1 MHIKSGLSFLI
12 ILLVGACQEAKVE
25 NQYSYFQAIENR
37 DTTFLRLQISEGRF
51 FGDYVFAKGNSY
63 HVRGDFKGETTGDTL
78 SGMLVYTPYGHK
90 NSKKVAFALLKS
102 GDKLYEGKGI
112 QTIYMG
118 VPYYPPTSLSFD
130 SHRIFT
136 PSEKHRV
143 FTKE

>member
-1 MHIKSGLSFLI
+1 MHIKSGLSI
-12 ILLVGACQEAKVE
+12 CILLLFGACREAAVE

-63 HVRGDFKGETTGDTL
+63 QVRGDFKGETAGDTL

-90 NSKKVAFALLKS
+90 DSKKVAFALLKS
-102 GDKLYEGKGI
+102 GDKLFEGKGL

-136 PSEKHRV
+136 PSENQSI
-143 FTKE
+143 FSKE